1 MTRGFATI
9 TPQCEEVFDQVKET
23 DTLDWVTYKASAH
36 DKKIDVA
43 NSGKSKDYADFISNF
58 PENECLY
65 SVYDFQ
71 YDSPT
76 GGEKR
81 HKLVFITWYVI
92 SYDSDPAWVGRVM
105 SMQLANCSISHP
117 RVPEQAGI
125 HDKTYYTTNKDHL
138 YRAFEGIS
146 LHVQAHTPAELA
158 HATILSQFKVL

>member
-81 HKLVFITWYVI
+81 HKLVFITW
-92 SYDSDPAWVGRVM
+92 
-105 SMQLANCSISHP
+105 
-117 RVPEQAGI
+117 VPEQAGI